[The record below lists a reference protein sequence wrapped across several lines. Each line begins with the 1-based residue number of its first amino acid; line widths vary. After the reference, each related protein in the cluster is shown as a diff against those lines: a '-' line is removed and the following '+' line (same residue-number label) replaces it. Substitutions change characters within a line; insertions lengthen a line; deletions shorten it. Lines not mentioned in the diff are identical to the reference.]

1 MYVCRSS
8 PQITSLRAHATRVR
22 RTVTLYTLRL
32 SVNLYMYIHCALQS
46 AGRTQH
52 RARRLPEEA
61 GDGHAPKAVAS
72 IVARLT
78 ARRLASK
85 SKPLDGIGHDDPL
98 FALFVQST
106 RVRISAHTPTSTAAT
121 HSYVSPSSIRARVI
135 CMPILACVFVG
146 PTQCTKVERKR
157 EQRNDASSVGSNRV
171 EETRRC
177 ALYFK
182 LSMRL
187 LRFCIHFPCPCPYIP
202 PASPTTC
209 IRRLHVALLSAF
221 KLGSESE
228 L

>member
-61 GDGHAPKAVAS
+61 GDGHAPKAVPS

-85 SKPLDGIGHDDPL
+85 SKPLRVDGIGHDDPL
-98 FALFVQST
+98 FALFVQSI
-106 RVRISAHTPTSTAAT
+106 RVRISAHTPASTAAT
-121 HSYVSPSSIRARVI
+121 HSYVPPSSIRARVV

-146 PTQCTKVERKR
+146 PTQCTKV
-157 EQRNDASSVGSNRV
+157 GSNRV
-171 EETRRC
+171 EKTRRC

-182 LSMRL
+182 FSMRL
-187 LRFCIHFPCPCPYIP
+187 LRFCIYFPCPCPYIP
-202 PASPTTC
+202 PASPTMC